1 MDREK
6 LFPRP
11 ATVFVIDD
19 DAATRNSIA
28 WLLESADYRVETYES
43 GEGFF
48 EVCRSDWTG
57 CLILDLRLPG
67 ISGVALQDKLAKQG
81 ITLPVIMLTGY
92 GDVSTAVR
100 AFHQGAV
107 DFIEKP
113 YTDEELL
120 SCIERAMSVD
130 RERRREMAERRAL
143 SERLDSLTPRER
155 EVMAMVVAGKPNKV
169 VAFDLGISQKTV
181 ESHRA
186 RLMEKLRVQSLA
198 DLVRLAFIAMHV
210 GVARA

>member
-6 LFPRP
+6 SFPRP

-19 DAATRNSIA
+19 DRATRNSIA
-28 WLLESADYRVETYES
+28 WLLESAHYRVEAYES
-43 GEGFF
+43 GEAFF
-48 EVCRSDWTG
+48 EACRPDWNG

-67 ISGVALQDKLAKQG
+67 ISGVALQDKLARQG
-81 ITLPVIMLTGY
+81 ITLPVILLTGY

-120 SCIERAMSVD
+120 SCIERAMALD
-130 RERRREMAERRAL
+130 RERRRAAAERQAL

-198 DLVRLAFIAMHV
+198 DLVRLAFTAMHV